1 MHHKHA
7 TSFSAQVTTFMP
19 LTLSRFFRCQPRHG
33 AAVFA
38 LGAMLAMPA
47 FAQSMPGFESLASV
61 EKRSAVDLALGGTDR
76 LNVAETVRGILSY
89 ARWPDESR
97 PLRLCV
103 TGKSVHGDALLA
115 QGLPP
120 MNQRTVVTLRVPVD
134 ADVAAQCDALY
145 VGELQETSW
154 RNLFSHIAG
163 RPVVTMCERSPIC
176 MIGGMFCLDVDANSA
191 GVPFEVNLAS
201 VARSGVRVNPQ
212 VLRLGRRA
220 AKGAS

>member
-1 MHHKHA
+1 M
-7 TSFSAQVTTFMP
+7 T
-19 LTLSRFFRCQPRHG
+19 LTLSRFFRCSPRH
-33 AAVFA
+33 AAVVLA

-47 FAQSMPGFESLASV
+47 FAQVMHGSESMASV
-61 EKRSAVDLALGGTDR
+61 EKRSVVDLALGAADR

-97 PLRLCV
+97 PMRLCV
-103 TGKSVHGDALLA
+103 TGRSVHGEALLA

-120 MNQRTVVTLRVPVD
+120 LNQRTVVTLRVPVD
-134 ADVAAQCDALY
+134 ADVPAQCDALY
-145 VGELQETSW
+145 VGQLEENAW
-154 RNLFSHIAG
+154 RSLFSHIAG

-176 MIGGMFCLDVDANSA
+176 MIGGMFCLDVDASSA
-191 GVPFEVNLAS
+191 GVPFEVNLDS